1 MPLPNATAKGTD
13 VSALTNA
20 INTLAEGAGP
30 LLVHTYGAGNISV
43 GNLSPDYPLGGA
55 SLTEVDFA
63 LVTAPEGSAAAFDV
77 LTSSDGV
84 HFVSATG
91 GVGVS
96 IPAGQTAAGVN
107 FRSVGGVPVGEL
119 VRIAV
124 LSVGSSTAGAGLTV
138 TIAGS
143 LL

>member
-63 LVTAPEGSAAAFDV
+63 LVTAAAFDV